1 MDISLVKNLID
12 KYKVVDSSECI
23 KYGGNFLSIKDGK
36 YVLRNGEVIRRECVV
51 KKSEVAV
58 TILAITKDGK
68 VVLVVEPR
76 VATREGVGVGVP
88 AGYVEVGESPVE
100 AALRELEEETGYTT
114 DKAYLVDGYYPSEGA
129 SGEYVYLVLALDC
142 IKSCEQRLDDS
153 EYISFIEVD
162 YDDVFHLMKEHII
175 NNGHSRILMYETQD
189 MVREYL
195 KKDINCKK
203 LEKGDKYD
211 R

>member
-58 TILAITKDGK
+58 AILAITKDGK

-162 YDDVFHLMKEHII
+162 YDYVFHLMKEHII

-195 KKDINCKK
+195 KKGINFKK
-203 LEKGDKYD
+203 T
-211 R
+211 